1 MNAFKQFLMFDF
13 FITTWIVRIGYWLA
27 QALVIIL
34 ALVAM
39 FFGGELSG
47 AITEDY
53 EPNFLVGLLIL
64 VAGSLLVRLFSEGVI
79 VLFTICENTSHL
91 KKD

>member
-13 FITTWIVRIGYWLA
+13 FITTWIVRIGYWLT

-34 ALVAM
+34 ALAAM

-47 AITEDY
+47 AITEVY
-53 EPNFLVGLLIL
+53 EPNFLAGLLIL
-64 VAGSLLVRLFSEGVI
+64 IAGSLLVRLFSEGII
-79 VLFTICENTSHL
+79 VLFKICENTSQL